1 MANSEGAPSDEE
13 MRKLLKPNPTEEQV
27 VQLLSLLERT
37 YLPNNQTL
45 NVLKVLES
53 YDDKN
58 YLVQATGGT
67 TYVIKCH
74 NGVESQDFFDNG
86 TDSSIH
92 YQNSLM
98 DHLNEHGMVTSTPLH
113 DVSGCGGKATRAS
126 LNVVS
131 EAHCPQD
138 VVVRML
144 TFVPGRP
151 MCSLPSLPIESLLR
165 AGQFLGTLD
174 AKLDLMD
181 STKYKA
187 SQRYHAWDG
196 KNTLDVRKYTH
207 CIDGEQRR
215 DMVESILDAF
225 KHDIIDKDVE
235 FRTGVLHADFN
246 DANILVDQEMQISG
260 VIDFGDSVC
269 RYVQRICF
277 IVLLRLSN

>member
-1 MANSEGAPSDEE
+1 MANGEGTPPDEE

-27 VQLLSLLERT
+27 DQLLSLLERT

-58 YLVQATGGT
+58 YLVQATDDT
-67 TYVIKCH
+67 MYVIKCH
-74 NGVESQDFFDNG
+74 NGVESQDFFENG
-86 TDSSIH
+86 NDSSIR

-98 DHLNEHGMVTSTPLH
+98 EHLNEHGVTTSTPLH
-113 DVSGCGGKATRAS
+113 DFNGDTATRAS

-131 EAHCPQD
+131 EPHCPQD
-138 VVVRML
+138 LVVRML

-151 MCSLPSLPIESLLR
+151 MCSLPSLPIESLLN

-174 AKLDLMD
+174 AKLDLVD

-225 KHDIIDKDVE
+225 KHDIIDKDVD
-235 FRTGVLHADFN
+235 FRTGVLQADFN
-246 DANILVDQEMQISG
+246 DANILVDQDLQVSG
-260 VIDFGDSVC
+260 VIDFGDSIC
-269 RYVQRICF
+269 RCV
-277 IVLLRLSN
+277 